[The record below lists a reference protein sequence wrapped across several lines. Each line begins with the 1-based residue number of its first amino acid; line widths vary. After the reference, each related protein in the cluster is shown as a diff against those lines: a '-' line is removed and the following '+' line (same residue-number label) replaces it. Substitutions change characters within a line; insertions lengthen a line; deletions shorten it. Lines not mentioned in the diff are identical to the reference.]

1 MQSAEMPPEL
11 EVFAMYSGAYGLKTA
26 KGSEMINSL
35 TFTHFKEDLL
45 FMAVIDTWRGG
56 VKFRP
61 AGGVI
66 FWPMNT

>member
-1 MQSAEMPPEL
+1 
-11 EVFAMYSGAYGLKTA
+11 LKTA

-56 VKFRP
+56 GQIQTG
-61 AGGVI
+61 GGVI
-66 FWPMNT
+66 FWPKNT